1 VELEWSGIPA
11 VAVVHEAFVASAR
24 ATASVSG
31 MAGYEF
37 VVVPYPVPPPGEW
50 TDGQVDDMAELVA
63 PAVVRRLTAQPVAR

>member
-11 VAVVHEAFVASAR
+11 VAIVHEAFVASAR

-31 MAGYEF
+31 MPGYEF

-50 TDGQVDDMAELVA
+50 TDRQIDDMAELVA
-63 PAVVRRLTAQPVAR
+63 PAVVGRLTARPLSR

>member
-1 VELEWSGIPA
+1 
-11 VAVVHEAFVASAR
+11 VAAAR

-50 TDGQVDDMAELVA
+50 TDQEIGDMAALVA
-63 PAVVRRLTAQPVAR
+63 PAVLRRLSRPPVV